1 MPDELLERLR
11 RFKSDAFP
19 QYRAQFQQLVDDGQ
33 QPLTLFIGCSD
44 SRIVPYLLTGAG
56 PGELFL
62 VRNVGAFVPPYDQ
75 SQGFHGTAAAIE
87 FAVLNLEVRRIVVCG
102 HSHCGAILALYGEV
116 PPAAQNLVQL
126 A

>member
-11 RFKSDAFP
+11 RFEEDAFP

-44 SRIVPYLLTGAG
+44 SRIVPYLLMGAG

-62 VRNVGAFVPPYDQ
+62 VRNVGGFVPASLAEHAGTGPYLQQTPLPLDT
-75 SQGFHGTAAAIE
+75 SG
-87 FAVLNLEVRRIVVCG
+87 
-102 HSHCGAILALYGEV
+102 V
-116 PPAAQNLVQL
+116 PATES
-126 A
+126 